1 MEKGPQALKWGGGGG
16 SKGEEA
22 GEEEEETHAWGHILY
37 ECLLRDLPSVF
48 IYIYTFRHRHTEGA
62 YRRTLHTRS
71 RGNKHMHTYTY
82 ISTLIWAQTFA
93 KPVKSED
100 EQN

>member
-37 ECLLRDLPSVF
+37 ERLLRDSPSFF
-48 IYIYTFRHRHTEGA
+48 IYIHFQTQACRGRVQAYTAHT
-62 YRRTLHTRS
+62 HS
-71 RGNKHMHTYTY
+71 CGNKHNHT
-82 ISTLIWAQTFA
+82 
-93 KPVKSED
+93 
-100 EQN
+100 